1 MARKKSVNDIYNQY
15 RRIIDNLESDN
26 IAMPNIPEYDNQT
39 KLKHEKEVAGIYV
52 SGHPLENF
60 TYALKDCNFNGGML
74 QVQEKDE
81 MEAEEEQEEENKYEG
96 LTDNMEVTCGGL
108 ITEMKKVY
116 SKRDGSEMAILK
128 IEDLYGSFDA
138 MLFSKTFAQN
148 KDKLEVDNII
158 KIKGKL
164 SINDRGVCVR
174 VENLSKVEDENTVS
188 TQEVKPEEKKVIPK
202 LYLKY
207 DLTDQELS
215 KEIYSL
221 LKSYPGESPV
231 IVKCSV
237 QNKPFQLGITVNPK
251 GFLIN
256 ELHAFIEDDYIKVI

>member
-1 MARKKSVNDIYNQY
+1 
-15 RRIIDNLESDN
+15 
-26 IAMPNIPEYDNQT
+26 MPNIPEYDDQT

-52 SGHPLENF
+52 SGHPLANF
-60 TYALKDCNFNGGML
+60 AHALKECNFNGGML
-74 QVQEKDE
+74 QVEEKDE
-81 MEAEEEQEEENKYEG
+81 MDTDEEQETESKYEG
-96 LTDNMEVTCGGL
+96 LTDNMEVTCGGI

-138 MLFSKTFAQN
+138 MLFSKTFAMN
-148 KDKLEVDNII
+148 KDKLLVDNII

-174 VENLSKVEDENTVS
+174 VENLSKIEDVTHTTEET
-188 TQEVKPEEKKVIPK
+188 KPEEKKAIPR
-202 LYLKY
+202 LYLMY

-231 IVKCSV
+231 IVKCSK
-237 QNKPFQLGITVNPK
+237 QKKPFQLGVTVNPK